1 MILEDQYKQL
11 LVELAEKREHLK
23 TVRPETAKMRK
34 DEHKIRLLENQL
46 DQALIR
52 YNDIQT
58 QNRRLR
64 ADIDVM
70 RKEQRNQLR
79 ANKNILRDI
88 GAMSEDAKKLNTTT
102 YSGQRLSE
110 ETNNQILALKANH
123 ELQKQTFERNIKALQ
138 EKLKEKDQ
146 REEDLEEEKKK
157 AMQGLKASKEA
168 ALGKTKGASA
178 VTTTEFANPVAL
190 LKLRLNKWTSNNK
203 EKKTLMDMYIR
214 NVKIIEDAFD
224 QIKEATGISSTEEI
238 VTTFI
243 KAEEQNYSL
252 YNYVNMLNS
261 EIDTIAEQ
269 NKNIERQIAKHEQ
282 LAVMSQ
288 QEKDKMRA
296 RLTKEIEEMK
306 GATVQKEKQIT
317 VMEKQMIEIKDF
329 VHGIVEKFRSANHIF
344 PLMVAKQ
351 MHYDNDTQFNEQNVT
366 MYLAELEEYSSMLI
380 TYLAYKNEMPDAAVS
395 ALSLDQMI
403 EKDKE
408 GGPLHIDAPS
418 TNDVNVAEDAETE
431 DEFITNGRDLYKRF
445 ENLVSKDHIN
455 IGSQKDSSGAHH
467 KAR

>member
-1 MILEDQYKQL
+1 
-11 LVELAEKREHLK
+11 
-23 TVRPETAKMRK
+23 MRK

-269 NKNIERQIAKHEQ
+269 NKNIER
-282 LAVMSQ
+282 
-288 QEKDKMRA
+288 
-296 RLTKEIEEMK
+296 
-306 GATVQKEKQIT
+306 
-317 VMEKQMIEIKDF
+317 
-329 VHGIVEKFRSANHIF
+329 
-344 PLMVAKQ
+344 
-351 MHYDNDTQFNEQNVT
+351 
-366 MYLAELEEYSSMLI
+366 
-380 TYLAYKNEMPDAAVS
+380 
-395 ALSLDQMI
+395 
-403 EKDKE
+403 
-408 GGPLHIDAPS
+408 
-418 TNDVNVAEDAETE
+418 
-431 DEFITNGRDLYKRF
+431 
-445 ENLVSKDHIN
+445 
-455 IGSQKDSSGAHH
+455 
-467 KAR
+467 